1 MALRLLVIGLMD
13 KTQDA
18 DLEKGYET
26 IEDASLFFEDDV
38 RAPMFVDEDDLF
50 ESHETPESEFDYEP
64 EGAFLD

>member
-1 MALRLLVIGLMD
+1 MTAMD

-26 IEDASLFFEDDV
+26 IEDASVFVDDGE
-38 RAPMFVDEDDLF
+38 RAPVVFDGDEDDLF
-50 ESHETPESEFDYEP
+50 GSHHEDENELDYEP